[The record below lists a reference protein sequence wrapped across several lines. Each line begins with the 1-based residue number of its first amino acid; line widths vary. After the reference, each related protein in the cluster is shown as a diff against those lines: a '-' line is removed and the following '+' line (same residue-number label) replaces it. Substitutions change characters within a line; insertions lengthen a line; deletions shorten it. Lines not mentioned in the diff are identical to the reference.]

1 MNFVHDRAEA
11 RNSEVTPTFTVV
23 STAAHE
29 RAWWAEEAACAGT
42 DWPSVV
48 GAALELLVAA
58 GIIEPEPD
66 AMTPWDALSWRDATV
81 EYHRGRPGRLAVEIE
96 PKRLARLRRLTPDSV
111 SLERA
116 YYDINHSNPTPAV
129 TLDAIKLA
137 VRERDLG
144 ALNEPAIQQRL
155 RHCDADA
162 RAQLDHWLA
171 DFRKRNCP

>member
-1 MNFVHDRAEA
+1 MNELHARAA
-11 RNSEVTPTFTVV
+11 TRNSLPATAPFPVV
-23 STAAHE
+23 IPAARS
-29 RAWWAEEAACAGT
+29 RAWWAVEARRTGT
-42 DWPSVV
+42 DWLALVL
-48 GAALELLVAA
+48 AALASA

-66 AMTPWDALSWRDATV
+66 AMTPWDALSWREATV
-81 EYHRGRPGRLAVEIE
+81 EYHRVRPGRLAVEIE

-116 YYDINHSNPTPAV
+116 YYDINHSNPTPTV

-137 VRERDLG
+137 VRERGLG
-144 ALNEPAIQQRL
+144 ALDEPAIQQRL